1 MGAAKHGLSKS
12 EILRH
17 KRSISNIFSSADAI
31 KVTCFPLK
39 FIVISVKNPE
49 PGRVEVLFT
58 VPVRNIKRAVDRNLI
73 RRRMKEAYRIQK
85 AEIQKVMARDKS
97 LNIGV
102 IYISKEILSFEVIS
116 SALLNFK
123 HEFVKKHNGSVV

>member
-31 KVTCFPLK
+31 KVTCFPIK
-39 FIVISVKNPE
+39 FIVIPVKE
-49 PGRVEVLFT
+49 LESTHVEVLFT
-58 VPVRNIKRAVDRNLI
+58 VPVRNIRRAVDRNLI

-85 AEIQKVMARDKS
+85 SEIQKGMPSDKS
-97 LNIGV
+97 FNIGV
-102 IYISKEILSFEVIS
+102 IYISKELLSFDVIS
-116 SALLNFK
+116 SAFLNFK
-123 HEFVKKHNGSVV
+123 HEFVKKRIWPVV